1 MSRRGQRAQTWR
13 AAPVASTSA
22 QKSAAASTKRTASS
36 VPTVAPSLV
45 GELAEDPHGAEG
57 DRGGEADEG
66 TDERMASILPDA
78 KRQERFGLLT
88 YIR

>member
-1 MSRRGQRAQTWR
+1 MSRRGSARRRR
-13 AAPVASTSA
+13 AAPVASDQPPEQRGGEHEA
-22 QKSAAASTKRTASS
+22 DGEQRPDRRAL
-36 VPTVAPSLV
+36 LV

-57 DRGGEADEG
+57 DGGGEAEQG
-66 TDERMASILPDA
+66 TDGAWRSILPGQ

>member
-1 MSRRGQRAQTWR
+1 MSRRGSVRSLRSGAGGEHQHPEERGGEHEADREQRPHRGAL
-13 AAPVASTSA
+13 
-22 QKSAAASTKRTASS
+22 
-36 VPTVAPSLV
+36 LV

-57 DRGGEADEG
+57 DRGGQADEG
-66 TDERMASILPDA
+66 TDAHGRILRAP